1 MNFQNLE
8 SFLVLAEEGSVT
20 RAAERLHVSQ
30 QALSGLLA
38 RLEKEVGSPL
48 FFRRSGLELTYA
60 GICLQRAAIQ
70 ILDIQR
76 QTIAAMQDIRESRR
90 GVLRIGVSHTRG
102 QSILPLLLPTFSQLY
117 PLVELTIF
125 EGSTTVLEKDLSKG
139 LIDVLIGFAPFTPD
153 CAEYAPLMQEKMYLV
168 GQRELLHQTFGAQ
181 TQQVCRAYEA
191 TRNLRLCLAKFS
203 LCFFSKRATGSRAIA
218 DRVFSRYSIQPD
230 IRLETQ
236 NVQTAFCLA
245 AEGMGLT
252 ICPELYLYS
261 PYTVS
266 GTAAGP
272 VRQKVEIFPFS
283 DKDTADT
290 IAIGYNRERYL
301 SKIARDFIDLSLR
314 LYQKAPLFSAQEDFP
329 VGAIL

>member
-38 RLEKEVGSPL
+38 RLEKEAGSPL

-90 GVLRIGVSHTRG
+90 GALRIGVSHTRG

-125 EGSTTVLEKDLSKG
+125 EGSTTVLEEDLSKG

-168 GQRELLHQTFGAQ
+168 GQRELLH
-181 TQQVCRAYEA
+181 
-191 TRNLRLCLAKFS
+191 
-203 LCFFSKRATGSRAIA
+203 
-218 DRVFSRYSIQPD
+218 
-230 IRLETQ
+230 
-236 NVQTAFCLA
+236 
-245 AEGMGLT
+245 
-252 ICPELYLYS
+252 
-261 PYTVS
+261 
-266 GTAAGP
+266 
-272 VRQKVEIFPFS
+272 
-283 DKDTADT
+283 
-290 IAIGYNRERYL
+290 
-301 SKIARDFIDLSLR
+301 
-314 LYQKAPLFSAQEDFP
+314 
-329 VGAIL
+329 

>member
-38 RLEKEVGSPL
+38 RLEKEAGSPL

-90 GVLRIGVSHTRG
+90 GALRIGVSHTRG

-125 EGSTTVLEKDLSKG
+125 EGNTTVLEEDLSKG

-191 TRNLRLCLAKFS
+191 TRNLRLFAKFPFV
-203 LCFFSKRATGSRAIA
+203 LLKKGDRIRAIA

-266 GTAAGP
+266 GTAAGS

>member
-38 RLEKEVGSPL
+38 RLEKEAGSPL

-90 GVLRIGVSHTRG
+90 GALRIGVSHTRG

-125 EGSTTVLEKDLSKG
+125 EGNTTVLEEDLSKG
-139 LIDVLIGFAPFTPD
+139 LIDVLIGFL
-153 CAEYAPLMQEKMYLV
+153 PL
-168 GQRELLHQTFGAQ
+168 RRTAQ
-181 TQQVCRAYEA
+181 NMR
-191 TRNLRLCLAKFS
+191 R
-203 LCFFSKRATGSRAIA
+203 
-218 DRVFSRYSIQPD
+218 
-230 IRLETQ
+230 
-236 NVQTAFCLA
+236 
-245 AEGMGLT
+245 
-252 ICPELYLYS
+252 
-261 PYTVS
+261 
-266 GTAAGP
+266 
-272 VRQKVEIFPFS
+272 
-283 DKDTADT
+283 
-290 IAIGYNRERYL
+290 
-301 SKIARDFIDLSLR
+301 
-314 LYQKAPLFSAQEDFP
+314 
-329 VGAIL
+329 

>member
-38 RLEKEVGSPL
+38 RLEKEAGSPL

-90 GVLRIGVSHTRG
+90 GALRIGVSHTRG

-125 EGSTTVLEKDLSKG
+125 EGSTTVLEEDLSKG
-139 LIDVLIGFAPFTPD
+139 LIDVLIGFAPFAPD

-191 TRNLRLCLAKFS
+191 TRNLRLFANMDWEK
-203 LCFFSKRATGSRAIA
+203 
-218 DRVFSRYSIQPD
+218 
-230 IRLETQ
+230 
-236 NVQTAFCLA
+236 
-245 AEGMGLT
+245 
-252 ICPELYLYS
+252 
-261 PYTVS
+261 
-266 GTAAGP
+266 
-272 VRQKVEIFPFS
+272 
-283 DKDTADT
+283 
-290 IAIGYNRERYL
+290 
-301 SKIARDFIDLSLR
+301 
-314 LYQKAPLFSAQEDFP
+314 
-329 VGAIL
+329 

>member
-191 TRNLRLCLAKFS
+191 TRNLRLFAKFPFV
-203 LCFFSKRATGSRAIA
+203 LLKKGDRIRAIA
-218 DRVFSRYSIQPD
+218 RQHRQ
-230 IRLETQ
+230 IR
-236 NVQTAFCLA
+236 A
-245 AEGMGLT
+245 
-252 ICPELYLYS
+252 
-261 PYTVS
+261 
-266 GTAAGP
+266 
-272 VRQKVEIFPFS
+272 
-283 DKDTADT
+283 
-290 IAIGYNRERYL
+290 
-301 SKIARDFIDLSLR
+301 
-314 LYQKAPLFSAQEDFP
+314 
-329 VGAIL
+329 